1 MSTRKELENELEEIE
16 LLIEDLAE
24 ECDST
29 LEALYVY
36 ESALEDIAIIEFEL
50 KLLESRCANEE
61 KAQWNKIVICSVSR
75 CCWFITVLF
84 WSRYSEICL
93 SKCNN
98 SENEELIEE
107 LTQKN
112 QQLEVQ
118 LQEIQKS
125 LIEAQETAS
134 EPQSDNDG
142 ERIELLKDFGHKWVN
157 YDSVYERNQSI
168 KDYLTE
174 KAIEENAIDVDPH
187 SDFEGVGEIDS
198 IRVYYVRQIV

>member
-1 MSTRKELENELEEIE
+1 MKKKRSGI
-16 LLIEDLAE
+16 
-24 ECDST
+24 
-29 LEALYVY
+29 
-36 ESALEDIAIIEFEL
+36 
-50 KLLESRCANEE
+50 KLLFALLVVVAGSL
-61 KAQWNKIVICSVSR
+61 
-75 CCWFITVLF
+75 LF
-84 WSRYSEICL
+84 YFGQDIQQFVFR
-93 SKCNN
+93 NDDN

-112 QQLEVQ
+112 QQLEIQ

-125 LIEAQETAS
+125 LIEAQETDS
-134 EPQSDNDG
+134 EPQSDDDG

-174 KAIEENAIDVDPH
+174 KAIEDNAIDIDPH
-187 SDFEGVGEIDS
+187 ADFKGVGEIKSISRQMGNSDKYILLGSEKARGQESILMIEVEFAEDEDKIDS

>member
-1 MSTRKELENELEEIE
+1 MKKKRSGI
-16 LLIEDLAE
+16 
-24 ECDST
+24 
-29 LEALYVY
+29 
-36 ESALEDIAIIEFEL
+36 
-50 KLLESRCANEE
+50 KLLFALLVVVAGSL
-61 KAQWNKIVICSVSR
+61 
-75 CCWFITVLF
+75 LF
-84 WSRYSEICL
+84 YFGQDIQQFVFR
-93 SKCNN
+93 NDDN

-112 QQLEVQ
+112 QQLEIQ

-125 LIEAQETAS
+125 LIEAQETDS
-134 EPQSDNDG
+134 ELQSDDDG

-174 KAIEENAIDVDPH
+174 KAIEDNAIDIDPH
-187 SDFEGVGEIDS
+187 ADFKGVGEIKSISRQMGNSDKYILLGSEKARGQESILMIEVEFAEDEDKIDS

>member
-1 MSTRKELENELEEIE
+1 MKKKRSGI
-16 LLIEDLAE
+16 
-24 ECDST
+24 
-29 LEALYVY
+29 
-36 ESALEDIAIIEFEL
+36 
-50 KLLESRCANEE
+50 KLLFA
-61 KAQWNKIVICSVSR
+61 ILVIIAGSL
-75 CCWFITVLF
+75 LF
-84 WSRYSEICL
+84 YFGQDIQRFVFQGG
-93 SKCNN
+93 NN
-98 SENEELIEE
+98 QENEELIQE

-125 LIEAQETAS
+125 LIETQETAS
-134 EPQSDNDG
+134 EIQPDDDG

-187 SDFEGVGEIDS
+187 ADFEGVGEIES
-198 IRVYYVRQIV
+198 ISRQTGNADKYILVANEKTRGQESVMMIEVEFAEDEYKIDVIQVYYVRQIV